1 MTAGWYDSGVDQNCH
16 QGCAAH
22 DLISVE
28 ADMNSHLHEVDTNAK
43 LKAMIA
49 AVGGTTVAG
58 ACSAAHS
65 NNKDVPAWSPDA
77 CYIPNGKRS
86 VKIEDCA
93 AVASPL
99 GHGKRRQCFCSK
111 AALVSKLQANQAM
124 QEQIEALSKL
134 KRVTLPYEL
143 IAGAWLVVLSF
154 VASLRFRLYRGC
166 NPLLGVEVPQVEQ
179 ECVKD
184 DLSTEDTMHRHESR
198 DRKSKS

>member
-49 AVGGTTVAG
+49 AVGGTTIAG
-58 ACSAAHS
+58 ACSSECS
-65 NNKDVPAWSPDA
+65 NNSDVPAWSSDA

-93 AVASPL
+93 RVAFPL
-99 GHGKRRQCFCSK
+99 GHGKRRLCYCSNKGIFTVYDNVNGGNPVSMLVLGPGQSTATTKYPGQFTSKEGCEK
-111 AALVSKLQANQAM
+111 ACKDVVSATATSGIDICRMHLDMAQAH
-124 QEQIEALSKL
+124 
-134 KRVTLPYEL
+134 V
-143 IAGAWLVVLSF
+143 
-154 VASLRFRLYRGC
+154 
-166 NPLLGVEVPQVEQ
+166 
-179 ECVKD
+179 
-184 DLSTEDTMHRHESR
+184 
-198 DRKSKS
+198 